1 MNSVL
6 AVPDKAPLP
15 SGKTGEHGRLRTSW
29 LSAFKRWARE
39 PLLLFLLLGL
49 ALFAVY
55 SYLQRGRGGVES
67 SKLIA
72 LTLDDLRQ
80 MDIYFESQWHRP
92 PALQEFQAM
101 VED

>member
-15 SGKTGEHGRLRTSW
+15 SENTREHGRLRTSW

-49 ALFAVY
+49 ALFAV
-55 SYLQRGRGGVES
+55 
-67 SKLIA
+67 
-72 LTLDDLRQ
+72 
-80 MDIYFESQWHRP
+80 
-92 PALQEFQAM
+92 
-101 VED
+101 